1 MINISLPVKE
11 ISTDI
16 TLLDAPEH
24 WRVSNHHPEQTRELI
39 SHNHEHIWIDPSS
52 RRVRMHVPHHY
63 ISNDPWLKF
72 HDNQTMNKYSSSTK
86 HIQLK
91 NLIVRTDLH

>member
-39 SHNHEHIWIDPSS
+39 SHRITNIFGLTQALVEFECTFRII
-52 RRVRMHVPHHY
+52 
-63 ISNDPWLKF
+63 IS
-72 HDNQTMNKYSSSTK
+72 QTI
-86 HIQLK
+86 HG
-91 NLIVRTDLH
+91 